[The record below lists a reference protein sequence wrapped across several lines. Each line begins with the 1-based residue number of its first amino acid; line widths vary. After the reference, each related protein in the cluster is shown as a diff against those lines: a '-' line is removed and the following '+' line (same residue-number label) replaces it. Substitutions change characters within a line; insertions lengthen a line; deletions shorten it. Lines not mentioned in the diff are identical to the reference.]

1 MSSTGIKEDCF
12 DYALF
17 YNNFTCLSDINCSG
31 LSVYNSINNLY
42 GLSGTT
48 LLNANNLNVSGTSN
62 LNGNTTCISSLN
74 VSGISNLSTTTINGH
89 FFALQNIYGQLFQP
103 SFDVAVPN
111 KALNLN
117 TRGNGNLN
125 LNSFGGKINFYI
137 SGLNIISMANNATT
151 CMSSVN
157 ISGIT
162 TLNNNVTL
170 GSTLNVSGITIL
182 NKTLL

>member
-31 LSVYNSINNLY
+31 LSVYNSINDLY

-89 FFALQNIYGQLFQP
+89 FFCTA
-103 SFDVAVPN
+103 
-111 KALNLN
+111 K
-117 TRGNGNLN
+117 
-125 LNSFGGKINFYI
+125 YI
-137 SGLNIISMANNATT
+137 WTIISA
-151 CMSSVN
+151 
-157 ISGIT
+157 II
-162 TLNNNVTL
+162 
-170 GSTLNVSGITIL
+170 
-182 NKTLL
+182 